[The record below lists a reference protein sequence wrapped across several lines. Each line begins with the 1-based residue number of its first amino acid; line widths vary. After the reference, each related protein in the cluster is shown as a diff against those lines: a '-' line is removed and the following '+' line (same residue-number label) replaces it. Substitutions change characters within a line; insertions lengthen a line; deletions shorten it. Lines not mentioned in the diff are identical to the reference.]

1 MYLYRHYSFDLWLT
15 LIKSNP
21 DFKKQRAIFFHRN
34 FNSKK
39 KTIDEVQK
47 VIRQIDIMCNFIN
60 EKTGKNID
68 SREIYLMVI
77 HQLNDYEPVFQ
88 DLDIDWLLQEMENL
102 FFRYLPFVY
111 SDETLATLD
120 KIKQYQKSTIGIL
133 SNTGFIEG
141 KTLRKILPEL
151 NLSQYFDFQLYSD
164 ETGLSKPNKVFF
176 ELMINTTLLKHI
188 DNSLQLQ
195 DILHVGDNPVSD
207 IGGGL
212 AVGINVFQINSNNYT
227 IKNILN

>member
-21 DFKKQRAIFFHRN
+21 DFKKQRAIFFFRN

-39 KTIDEVQK
+39 KTIVEVQK
-47 VIRQIDIMCNFIN
+47 VIRQIDVMCNLIN

-77 HQLNDYEPVFQ
+77 HQLNDYEPIFQ
-88 DLDIDWLLQEMENL
+88 DLDIEWLLQEMENL
-102 FFRYLPFVY
+102 FFQYSPLVY
-111 SDETLATLD
+111 SDETHIILD
-120 KIKQYQKSTIGIL
+120 KIKQHQKSTIGIL

-141 KTLRKILPEL
+141 RTLRKILPEL

-164 ETGLSKPNKVFF
+164 ETGLSKPNKAFF
-176 ELMINTTLLKHI
+176 ELMINTTLLKHA
-188 DNSLQLQ
+188 DDTPKL
-195 DILHVGDNPVSD
+195 DEILHIGDNPVSD

-212 AVGINVFQINSNNYT
+212 AVGINVFQINSNSYT

>member
-21 DFKKQRAIFFHRN
+21 DFKKQRAIFFYRN

-47 VIRQIDIMCNFIN
+47 VIRQIDVMCNLIN

-77 HQLNDYEPVFQ
+77 HQLNDYKPVFQ
-88 DLDIDWLLQEMENL
+88 DLDIEWLLQEMENL
-102 FFRYLPFVY
+102 FFQYLPHVY
-111 SDETLATLD
+111 SDETHIILD
-120 KIKQYQKSTIGIL
+120 KIKQHQKSTIGIL

-164 ETGLSKPNKVFF
+164 ETGLSKPNKAFF
-176 ELMINTTLLKHI
+176 ELMINTTLLKHV
-188 DNSLQLQ
+188 DGSLPLNE
-195 DILHVGDNPVSD
+195 ILHIGDNPISD
-207 IGGGL
+207 IDGGL
-212 AVGINVFQINSNNYT
+212 AVGINVFQINSNSYT

>member
-21 DFKKQRAIFFHRN
+21 DFKKQRAIFFYRN

-47 VIRQIDIMCNFIN
+47 VIRQIDVMCNLIN

-88 DLDIDWLLQEMENL
+88 DLDIEWLLQEMENL
-102 FFRYLPFVY
+102 FFQYLPHVY
-111 SDETLATLD
+111 SDETHIILD
-120 KIKQYQKSTIGIL
+120 KIKQHQKSTIGIL

-164 ETGLSKPNKVFF
+164 ETGLSKPNKAFF
-176 ELMINTTLLKHI
+176 ELMINTTLLKHV
-188 DNSLQLQ
+188 DDSLPLNE
-195 DILHVGDNPVSD
+195 ILHIGDNPISD
-207 IGGGL
+207 IDGGL
-212 AVGINVFQINSNNYT
+212 AVGINVFQINSNSYT
-227 IKNILN
+227 IKNIIN

>member
-21 DFKKQRAIFFHRN
+21 DFKKQRAIFFYRN

-47 VIRQIDIMCNFIN
+47 VIRQIDIMCNCIN

-88 DLDIDWLLQEMENL
+88 DLNIDWLQQEMDNL
-102 FFRYLPFVY
+102 FFQYLPFVY
-111 SDETLATLD
+111 SDETYIILD
-120 KIKQYQKSTIGIL
+120 KIKQHQKSTIGIL

-164 ETGLSKPNKVFF
+164 ETGLSKPNKDFF
-176 ELMINTTLLKHI
+176 ELMINTTQSKHVADSLLL
-188 DNSLQLQ
+188 NE
-195 DILHVGDNPVSD
+195 ILHIGDNPISD
-207 IGGGL
+207 INGGL
-212 AVGINVFQINSNNYT
+212 AVGINVFQINSNHYT
-227 IKNILN
+227 IKNIFN